1 MAVDSALDGMIE
13 RLWYGEPGQRAAGV
27 RALGVLLHPA
37 ELLYRLAARG
47 QRAWRAGKAVDVG
60 CPVISV
66 GNITVGGSGKSTMS
80 LLLAREVAARGARPF
95 LVAHA
100 FRAVVTS
107 REAISFR
114 GTGDLP
120 PVDAVGDEA
129 LMAALTEPDL
139 TVTVGA
145 DKALSCRRAA
155 REGAEVIVLDDG
167 FHRLDIPRDLNLAV
181 FDARLGIGNG
191 ACLPRG
197 PLREPPSSLARADAV
212 VVFTAPGSP
221 VPDVLAA
228 VCRRHCPG
236 IPLLTASKRPT
247 GFRWWT
253 GRGLGEGVDLRGRAV
268 HAFCGL
274 GNPDS
279 FRMSLEESGVP
290 AGRFGRFPDH
300 HAYRPD
306 ELDRLGRLAAES
318 GADAVVTTLKD
329 AVKIPRW
336 PDDAPPL
343 AVLTV
348 DAVVD
353 DPGGFLARRLDRLV
367 ESRR

>member
-1 MAVDSALDGMIE
+1 MTVDGALDGMVE
-13 RLWYGEPGQRAAGV
+13 RLWYGEPGQRSVGV
-27 RALGVLLHPA
+27 RALGILLRPA
-37 ELLYRLAARG
+37 EVIYRTAARG
-47 QRAWRAGKAVDVG
+47 QRAWRAGRAVDVG

-95 LVAHA
+95 LVSHA
-100 FRAVVTS
+100 FQAAMTGRQT
-107 REAISFR
+107 ISFR
-114 GTGDLP
+114 GAGDLP

-167 FHRLDIPRDLNLAV
+167 FHRLDIPRDLDLVV

-212 VVFTAPGSP
+212 VVFTAPGGP

-228 VCRRHCPG
+228 VCRRHCSR

-247 GFRWWT
+247 GFQWWT
-253 GRGLGEGVDLRGRAV
+253 GRGLGEGVDLRGRPV

-274 GNPDS
+274 GNPES
-279 FRMSLEESGVP
+279 FKVSLEEAGAPV
-290 AGRFGRFPDH
+290 GRFGRYPDH
-300 HAYRPD
+300 HVYRPD
-306 ELDRLGRLAAES
+306 ELDRLGRLAAGS
-318 GADAVVTTLKD
+318 GAAAVVTTLKD

-336 PDDAPPL
+336 PDGAPPL

-348 DAVVD
+348 DAVID
-353 DPGGFLARRLDRLV
+353 DPGGFLARRLDRLA
-367 ESRR
+367 EPRR